1 MKRDF
6 TYVDDIVEAIIRMQ
20 DVIPQADPNWTVE
33 SGSRPPAQRLT
44 ISTTSAIAHRW
55 S

>member
-33 SGSRPPAQRLT
+33 SGFGHQF
-44 ISTTSAIAHRW
+44 SALSYLQHRQ
-55 S
+55 